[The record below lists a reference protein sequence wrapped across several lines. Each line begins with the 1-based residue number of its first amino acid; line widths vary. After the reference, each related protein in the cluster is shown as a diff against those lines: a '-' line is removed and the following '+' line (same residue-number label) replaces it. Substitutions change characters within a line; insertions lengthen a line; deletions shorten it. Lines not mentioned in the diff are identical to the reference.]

1 MRYLSKTHKI
11 LPLNRIAEYLR
22 EGRHLNKKVAV
33 VTFDDG
39 YKDNYNNAFP
49 ILKKYEVPATVFLVT
64 GHIGSENLFWY
75 DKVRYLIWN
84 TKLKKIKVNGFGDFL
99 LESKSDKLNSSF
111 MIVEKLKKIPN
122 EKKNHLIEKLVNVF
136 DVDIPRGLGKDVILS
151 WDEVKEMSESGIDF
165 GAHTVTH
172 PILTRIPLDQAKFE
186 ISQSKKDIEKRLNK
200 PVDTFCY
207 PNGTSS
213 DFNKNI
219 IDLLKAIG
227 FTCAVTTN
235 PATRPSK
242 MNLYKLGRL
251 PNAWNHESFKFLV
264 SGCYSD
270 ASNILNHFRR
280 SNVQY

>member
-1 MRYLSKTHKI
+1 MR
-11 LPLNRIAEYLR
+11 
-22 EGRHLNKKVAV
+22 
-33 VTFDDG
+33 
-39 YKDNYNNAFP
+39 
-49 ILKKYEVPATVFLVT
+49 
-64 GHIGSENLFWY
+64 
-75 DKVRYLIWN
+75 
-84 TKLKKIKVNGFGDFL
+84 
-99 LESKSDKLNSSF
+99 
-111 MIVEKLKKIPN
+111 KKIPN
-122 EKKNHLIEKLVNVF
+122 EKKNHLVEKLVNVF

-172 PILTRIPLDQAKFE
+172 PILTRVSLDQARFE
-186 ISQSKKDIEKRLNK
+186 ISQSKKDIEKRLDK

-207 PNGTSS
+207 PNGKSS
-213 DFNKNI
+213 DFNKNLM
-219 IDLLKAIG
+219 DLLKEIG

-235 PATRPSK
+235 PGPRPSK

-251 PNAWNHESFKFLV
+251 ETAWNQESFKFLV